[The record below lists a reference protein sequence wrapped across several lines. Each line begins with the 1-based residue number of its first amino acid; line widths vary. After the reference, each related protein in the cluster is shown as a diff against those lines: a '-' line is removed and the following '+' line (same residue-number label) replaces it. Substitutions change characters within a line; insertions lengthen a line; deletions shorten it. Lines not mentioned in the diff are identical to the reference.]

1 MDLKEK
7 LGFGAPQTKKQRSAE
22 RSRLIR
28 YINLQMIANEL
39 PPPLHEKETEFAD
52 LVKGLLANYHEK
64 SRLLRDVPPPIDCRI
79 EAFLSD
85 YFSDTDVGPLQLP
98 RRSFVLDR
106 HGVARELSLPVQG
119 NKFESELVKS
129 YRIENG
135 VLHNP
140 RHDRR
145 TTKGTFHVCEGGL
158 PIAGDKY
165 AVPKI
170 AFARMFQIAMSPPR
184 KFLELPYTSDHEDK
198 AYSFVSLLLRPIV
211 CPEVPGYTPE
221 KTMEVRFYAPGQLVS
236 NLDFVESIFGNAG
249 DPFIPKNDAALD
261 AEHWSGHTGCVILAP
276 QLEGVTKK
284 ELGLPHFDDATA
296 RQRQDGMCWKDETE
310 KYNNGQPFKA
320 TCRDQ
325 RGVIVTLI
333 ADNYYG
339 YCKKEVKTQL
349 SYAAN
354 LYGNVEEEHAG
365 GVVAYTSWNLGE
377 EFRVNSQRYNGRTID
392 DVANDYG
399 EWIDMQPEGYGVDKN
414 FADVIY
420 IPEDARATMLE
431 QKIKWTR
438 DDEERSIPLLP
449 GKIYIA
455 PSGYKIRMEKHP
467 AAPSWRLIGTMAEGV
482 NCHKPCTVSG
492 GGKSEISKS
501 AADYMLY
508 GPIFVADIDK
518 DLALIDDVFNH
529 DFSDRWASDS
539 QIKPDYAAR
548 PSRSVLSPERSLG
561 SVIKL
566 LTPSTDYTEKYNEWL
581 ASIPNHIYSMLF
593 IIKRFQQPDW
603 DENWRANFSVD
614 IVNGMPGHELKY
626 RDRTLVGTYLRVGLS
641 ETQQWR
647 TYKLRQDFYAADK
660 VQTEDDITASVVA
673 PANAITNL
681 DPQLTADSYK
691 FLTNCE
697 YRLFQRPDDAVH
709 RGLDKQTEYD
719 LSLDG
724 NFISNFQPLTREEV
738 AKMAE
743 QIADFDSFTLPMQ
756 NFLRGFL
763 EEDQYPSEYAV
774 CSAFPRLIDGQPS
787 KNPRY
792 LQTRPDM
799 ANPIFR
805 YVGEMGTR
813 LYRKIPGNQ
822 PVPTPVNAVLCGR
835 RNNPPDAAAGIR
847 SLAVY
852 GPIHYQELPELFM
865 DFVCSLTGK
874 SPSTTGAGSE
884 GALTKGPFNAL
895 RPAADLNNALVS
907 YILTGL
913 AGYSSAAGYIGPH
926 VRVDHDI
933 SLLIPEIWCRLTPEE
948 RDPKFLIDGGMLE
961 KIEDFT
967 HDGETILAS
976 RLGYRITRRFVRTF
990 FGRVFDN
997 PLKVFDDSILR
1008 PETQDP
1014 VSYADGVKHIVEAQQ
1029 RVAERHLQD
1038 GSAEEACPPL
1048 RALLMIMAEGSY
1060 EGKTT
1065 ADPEIRQMFTKE
1077 YLLASDWY
1085 RQRLT
1090 TKQQRDTALWTR
1102 HLAAIDKFVSDS
1114 RNAES
1119 ASELDL
1125 AARRE
1130 YAAAQLGIAQSAD
1143 YLAAL
1148 KGTLGAH
1155 PFD

>member
-7 LGFGAPQTKKQRSAE
+7 LGFGAPQTKKQRSEE

-39 PPPLHEKETEFAD
+39 PPPLHEQEAEFAD
-52 LVKGLLANYHEK
+52 LLKGLLTNYHEK
-64 SRLLRDVPPPIDCRI
+64 ARMLRDVPAPVDARI
-79 EAFLSD
+79 ESFLAD
-85 YFSDTDVGPLQLP
+85 YFSDLDVGPLQLP
-98 RRSFVLDR
+98 RQSFILDR
-106 HGVARELSLPVQG
+106 HGIARELSIPVNG
-119 NKFESELVKS
+119 DKFESELVES
-129 YRIENG
+129 YRLENG
-135 VLHNP
+135 VLNNP
-140 RHDRR
+140 RSDRR

-158 PIAGDKY
+158 PIAADKL
-165 AVPKI
+165 AVPKET
-170 AFARMFQIAMSPPR
+170 FARMFQIAMNPPQ
-184 KFLELPYTSDHEDK
+184 KYLELPYTSQHEEK

-211 CPEVPGYTPE
+211 CPEVPGFTPE
-221 KTMEVRFYAPGQLVS
+221 KTMEVRFYVPGQLVS

-261 AEHWSGHTGCVILAP
+261 VEHWTGHTGCVILAP
-276 QLEGVTKK
+276 QLLGVSKK
-284 ELGLPHFDDATA
+284 ELGLPHFDDATE
-296 RQRQDGMCWKDETE
+296 RQRQDGMCWKEE
-310 KYNNGQPFKA
+310 SEIYNDGQAFKL

-325 RGVIVTLI
+325 RGVVVTLI

-365 GVVAYTSWNLGE
+365 GVIAYTSWNLGE
-377 EFRVNSQRYNGRTID
+377 DFRVNSQRYNGRTID
-392 DVANDYG
+392 DVARDYG
-399 EWIDMQPEGYGVDKN
+399 EWIDMQPEGYGIDKN
-414 FADVIY
+414 YPDIVY
-420 IPEDARATMLE
+420 IPEDARATMVE
-431 QKIKWTR
+431 QCIKWSR
-438 DDEERSIPLLP
+438 DGEERSIPLLP
-449 GKIYIA
+449 GKIYVA

-501 AADYMLY
+501 ATDYMLY
-508 GPIFVADIDK
+508 GPIFVNEIDK
-518 DLALIDDVFNH
+518 DLELIDEIFNH
-529 DFSDRWASDS
+529 DYSDRWAADS
-539 QIKPDYAAR
+539 QIKPNYAER
-548 PSRSVLSPERSLG
+548 PSRKILSPERSLG

-566 LTPSTDYTEKYNEWL
+566 LTPSADYTDKYNEWL

-603 DENWRANFSVD
+603 DHNWRANFSVD
-614 IVNGMPGHELKY
+614 IVNGTPGHELKY
-626 RDRTLVGTYLRVGLS
+626 LDRTLVGTYLRVGLS
-641 ETQQWR
+641 ESLQWR

-660 VQTEDDITASVVA
+660 VQTEDDISASVVV
-673 PANAITNL
+673 PAKAISNL
-681 DPQLTADSYK
+681 DPQLDADSYK

-709 RGLDKQTEYD
+709 RGLDKQTEFD
-719 LSLDG
+719 LSQPG
-724 NFISNFQPLTREEV
+724 NFISNFAPLNREDV

-743 QIADFDSFTLPMQ
+743 QIAEFDQFTLPMQ
-756 NFLRGFL
+756 SFLREFL
-763 EEDQYPSEYAV
+763 DDPTAETGYAV
-774 CSAFPRLIDGQPS
+774 CSAFPRIVNGVPT

-805 YVGEMGTR
+805 YVGEVGTR
-813 LYRKIPGNQ
+813 LYRKIPADQ
-822 PVPTPVNAVLCGR
+822 PAPTPVNAVLCGR

-913 AGYSSAAGYIGPH
+913 AGYSTAAGYIGPN
-926 VRVDHDI
+926 VRVDHDV

-948 RDPKFLIDGGMLE
+948 RDPKFLIGERMLE
-961 KIEDFT
+961 KIDDFT
-967 HDGETILAS
+967 YNGEAIPAS

-1014 VSYADGVKHIVEAQQ
+1014 DSYADGIKHIVEAQQ
-1029 RVAERHLQD
+1029 RVAARHLQD
-1038 GSAEEACPPL
+1038 GSVEEACPPL
-1048 RALLMIMAEGSY
+1048 KALLMIMAEGSY
-1060 EGKTT
+1060 EGKT
-1065 ADPEIRQMFTKE
+1065 ASDPEFRQMFTKK
-1077 YLLASDWY
+1077 YLLSSDWY
-1085 RQRLT
+1085 RKRLA
-1090 TKQQRDTALWTR
+1090 TKKSRDTALWKR
-1102 HLAAIDKFVSDS
+1102 HVAAIDKFTSDS
-1114 RNAES
+1114 RNAGS
-1119 ASELDL
+1119 VKELGL

-1130 YAAAQLGIAQSAD
+1130 YAAAQLAMTENED
-1143 YLAAL
+1143 YLVAL
-1148 KGTLGAH
+1148 EGTLGAH